1 MKKTLLA
8 LALVAATPLAFANGY
23 VGGSYSAFDYSEN
36 GLSTDLSVG
45 AISVIGGY
53 QINDY
58 VAVEAR
64 VGTGVGD
71 DSYAGLTLEMDNYYG
86 VYVKAGMPIDN
97 FYPYALLGMTKG
109 ELSLSGY
116 GLSASASE
124 SDMSYGVGL
133 AYNVN
138 DQVSL
143 NVEYANMLDKGGVT
157 IDGFTFSAAYHF

>member
-8 LALVAATPLAFANGY
+8 LALAAATPLAFANGY
-23 VGGSYSAFDYSEN
+23 VGGSYSTFDFSIN
-36 GLSTDLSVG
+36 GSNKELSVG

-53 QINDY
+53 QISDY

-64 VGTGVGD
+64 VGAGVGD
-71 DSYAGLTLEMDNYYG
+71 DRFLGWTLELDNYFG
-86 VYVKAGMPIDN
+86 AYVKAGMPIND

-109 ELSLSGY
+109 ELSPSGY
-116 GLSASASE
+116 GLSD

-133 AYNVN
+133 AYKVN

-143 NVEYANMLDKGGVT
+143 NAEYANMLDKGGVT
-157 IDGFTFSAAYHF
+157 IDGFTFGAAYHF